1 MLGFARVG
9 MLVLVTLALGCDA
22 VQSITGTPED
32 RMVALKVERTEI
44 LDTLYSEYGGG
55 DIANATTAAVKEVE
69 GQDGSNPLVDMV
81 VGAVSEGDRELFD
94 ANCELMGAGE
104 RSTAFTTKARDFFA
118 QDSVKKRCLKVG
130 KLLRQIQTLQAEI
143 SSSGT

>member
-1 MLGFARVG
+1 MLDFTRVG
-9 MLVLVTLALGCDA
+9 MIVVVLFGLGCDA

-32 RMVALKVERTEI
+32 RMVALKVERTEVM
-44 LDTLYSEYGGG
+44 DTLYAEYGGG
-55 DIANATTAAVKEVE
+55 DIANATTAVAKEVE

-81 VGAVSEGDRELFD
+81 VGAVSEGDRELFE

-118 QDSVKKRCLKVG
+118 QDTVKKRCLKVG
-130 KLLRQIQTLQAEI
+130 KLSRQIQALQAEI
-143 SSSGT
+143 SRSSM